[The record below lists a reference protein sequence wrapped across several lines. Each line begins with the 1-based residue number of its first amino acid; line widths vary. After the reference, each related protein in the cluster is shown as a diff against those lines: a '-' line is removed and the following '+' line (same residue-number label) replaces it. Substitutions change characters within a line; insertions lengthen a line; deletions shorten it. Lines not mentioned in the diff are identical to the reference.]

1 MIEKNKN
8 TLDNLKLRAKQAA
21 ALGVTA
27 VVAVAAVEHFKGNEL
42 HAGHDKVYT
51 THVGDTEWGIA
62 ERAYPN
68 QDPRAVIGL
77 IQSQESAADQKAI
90 SCSLAKSFISLKT
103 RSLAPKSKPLQNP
116 LPAAK

>member
-77 IQSQESAADQKAI
+77 IQSQESAADQKGHILQPGEKLYFAQD
-90 SCSLAKSFISLKT
+90 SQLGT
-103 RSLAPKSKPLQNP
+103 EVQAPSESV
-116 LPAAK
+116 ASR